1 MATLIEELL
10 SQREGICVD
19 FKVDA
24 SSPKGIV
31 KCFVALGNTAGG
43 WIVVGVDDDR
53 NVVGL
58 EDPQGAEQ
66 TISNAIYD
74 LTEPPQR
81 ARISFATHEEKEVVL
96 VDAQFFQ
103 GAEPLKFKE
112 SGQLTVYERIGS
124 SAMPVRDEGRL
135 EQIRRERQGRAGFD
149 QLPAN
154 GATKDDLDLE
164 AIKAA
169 FGQVGVEI
177 DDAKLVSYELAVLQN
192 GELAPTNAGLLLFG
206 KAPNRFL
213 PDAYF
218 RAIRYPGSDKGGDV
232 LDSAEWPGIALCL
245 ALDEVERFIARNS
258 GTAQTLLGSRR
269 EEIPYYESGVLRE
282 ILHNAI
288 GHADYSAEG
297 LHLNVSIY
305 SDRLVVDSPGKM
317 PVGMSVEQLKEGISR
332 VRNRAIMNVLHKLG
346 YVEKHGTAYAKA
358 VAASRRG
365 YPLPEWSEPGPILR
379 VTLRPHPQSV
389 AVDGEQPKRERR
401 DRRPDI
407 LELLKE
413 GEKSPKELT
422 EELGN
427 LSPRQVRR
435 VLRDLEERGL
445 ITASDV
451 SSNSPLRKYRLV
463 KGLGH

>member
-10 SQREGICVD
+10 RQREGASVD

-31 KCFVALGNTAGG
+31 KCFVAFGNTAGG
-43 WIVVGVDDDR
+43 RIVVGVDDDR
-53 NVVGL
+53 KVVGL
-58 EDPQGAEQ
+58 ADPQRTEQ
-66 TISNAIYD
+66 AISNAIYD
-74 LTEPPQR
+74 STEPPQR
-81 ARISFATHEEKEVVL
+81 PRISFATHQGKEVVL

-103 GAEPLKFKE
+103 GAEPLKLKE
-112 SGQLTVYERIGS
+112 GEQLTVFERVGS
-124 SAMPVRDEGRL
+124 GSVPVRDEGRL
-135 EQIRRERQGRAGFD
+135 EQIRRERQGLAGFD
-149 QLPAN
+149 QLPAA
-154 GATKDDLDLE
+154 GATKADLDLE
-164 AIKAA
+164 AIEAA

-177 DDAKLVSYELAVLQN
+177 DDAKLVSYELAVAQN
-192 GELAPTNAGLLLFG
+192 DEIVPTNAGLLLFG
-206 KAPNRFL
+206 KAPNRSL

-232 LDSAEWPGIALCL
+232 LDSAEWPGIALL
-245 ALDEVERFIARNS
+245 PVIDEVERFITRNS
-258 GTAQTLLGSRR
+258 GTAQVLIGRRR
-269 EEIPYYESGVLRE
+269 EEIPYYDSEVLRE

-332 VRNRAIMNVLHKLG
+332 VRNRAIMNILHRLG

-358 VAASRRG
+358 VAASDRG
-365 YPLPEWSEPGPILR
+365 YPLPEWTEPGPILR
-379 VTLRPHPQSV
+379 VTLRPHPQGA
-389 AVDGEQPKRERR
+389 AVGADQPKRERR

-407 LELLKE
+407 LELLEK

-427 LSPRQVRR
+427 LSLRQVRR
-435 VLRDLEERGL
+435 VLRDLQEDGL
-445 ITASDV
+445 ITAGEASDR
-451 SSNSPLRKYRLV
+451 SPLRKYRVV
-463 KGLGH
+463 KS